1 MFKKVDVE
9 LRGKSFALETGR
21 IAKQAGGAVIVQYGE
36 TVVLV
41 TAVCSDDKREGI
53 DFFPLTVDYQERLY
67 AAGQIPGNFFRR
79 EMGRPSDKEVLTSRL
94 IDRPIRPLFPDGFY
108 NETQVIATVI
118 SYDGEHDAAVLS
130 LVGASAALTISDAP
144 FEKPIAG
151 VRVGRID
158 GELIINPTR
167 KELEKSDLDLI
178 VAGSKDAIVMV
189 EAGANFLSEKEMI
202 DAIYFGH
209 REMQPLIDAQ
219 LELQAACGKS
229 KRQVEPVAIDHELVT
244 RVENIARKPM
254 EDMLAIHDKLQRQ
267 TAMSKVSRSV
277 LEELGE
283 IPQEEK
289 NEVKEILHE
298 LQRKMI
304 RGNILDNAKR
314 IGDRRTDEVRP
325 ISCETGLLPR
335 VHGSALFQRGETQA
349 LVTTTLGSSSDQ
361 QRIDSFDGDVFEPF
375 ILHYNFPP
383 FCVGEARMLKGP
395 GRREIGHGN
404 LALRAIK
411 PVLPDEEQFP
421 YTIRIVS
428 DIMESN
434 GSSSMATVCGGTLS
448 LMDAGVPIKKPVA
461 GVAMGL
467 VKEGDKIAILTDIL
481 GDEDHYGDMD
491 FKVTGTDSGI
501 TALQMDIKVDG
512 LTEEIMVKALEQARH
527 GRLHILSKMNE
538 AISES
543 KPELSAYAPRIHSLY
558 VAPEKVRD
566 VIGPGGKVIRG
577 ITADTGVKIDIDDD
591 GKINLF
597 SHDAESLEAAEKIIE
612 EITQDAEVG
621 KVYKGLV
628 KKIVDFGAFVEIL
641 PKIEGLVH
649 ISQLDSQ
656 RVNKVDDI
664 VSEGDEIDVQVLEI
678 ADNGKIRLSR
688 KALLEGVD
696 IEKNNKSF
704 NNSNNKKDHKPRY
717 PKK

>member
-9 LRGKSFALETGR
+9 LRGKSFTLETGR
-21 IAKQAGGAVIVQYGE
+21 IAKQAGGAVMVQYGG
-36 TVVLV
+36 TIVLV

-94 IDRPIRPLFPDGFY
+94 IDRPIRPLFPKGFC
-108 NETQVIATVI
+108 NETQIIATVI
-118 SYDGEHDAAVLS
+118 SYDGKHDADILS
-130 LVGASAALTISDAP
+130 LVGASAALSISDAP
-144 FEKPIAG
+144 FEQAIAG
-151 VRVGRID
+151 VRVGRIN
-158 GELIINPTR
+158 GELIINPTSD
-167 KELEKSDLDLI
+167 ELGESDLDLI
-178 VAGSKDAIVMV
+178 VAGSKDAVVMV

-219 LELQAACGKS
+219 LELQAACGKP
-229 KRQVEPVAIDHELVT
+229 KRQVEPIVIDHELVT
-244 RVENIARKPM
+244 RVENMAKKPM
-254 EDMLAIHDKLQRQ
+254 EDMLSIHDKLQRQ
-267 TAMSKVSRSV
+267 AAMREVSRSV
-277 LEELGE
+277 LKELGD
-283 IPQEEK
+283 ISQEEK
-289 NEVKEILHE
+289 NKVGEIVDD

-304 RGNILDNAKR
+304 RSNILDNAKR
-314 IGDRRTDEVRP
+314 IGDRGFDEIRP
-325 ISCETGLLPR
+325 ISCEIGLLPR
-335 VHGSALFQRGETQA
+335 VHGSALFERGETQA

-361 QRIDSFDGDVFEPF
+361 QRIDSFDGDVFKSF
-375 ILHYNFPP
+375 MLHYNFPP

-395 GRREIGHGN
+395 GRRDIGHGN
-404 LALRAIK
+404 LATRAIK
-411 PVLPDEEQFP
+411 PVLPDEDQFP

-434 GSSSMATVCGGTLS
+434 GSSSMATVCGGILS
-448 LMDAGVPIKKPVA
+448 LMDAGVPITMPVA

-467 VKEGDKIAILTDIL
+467 VKEGDKVAILTDII

-512 LTEEIMVKALEQARH
+512 LTEEIMTKALQQAKH

-538 AISES
+538 TISKA
-543 KPELSAYAPRIHSLY
+543 KPELSAYAPRIHSMY

-566 VIGPGGKVIRG
+566 VIGQGGKVIRG
-577 ITADTGVKIDIDDD
+577 ITAETGVKVDIDDD

-597 SHDAESLEAAEKIIE
+597 SHDAESLEAAEKMIE

-664 VSEGDEIDVQVLEI
+664 VSEGDEIEVQVLEI
-678 ADNGKIRLSR
+678 DSKGKIRLSR

-696 IEKNNKSF
+696 VEKECQPLSKS
-704 NNSNNKKDHKPRY
+704 NKKDYKPRH
-717 PKK
+717 PKR